1 MPRLFALILALLVA
15 LALPAGAQEAPA
27 PDYNAWDKLATQAEQ
42 ILETGQ
48 ANEARLRAIRA
59 EVVKWR
65 DQFRSQEGSNS
76 TRIATLKDQIAALGP
91 PPAEGATETEE
102 LSARRQELNEQ
113 LAQLQAPG
121 LDAVE
126 AFGRATGIINEI
138 DQAVRGQQADALV
151 RKTSSPLNP
160 TNWAPALTEAAAVGR
175 NIYDESISRWR
186 TNGGFGS
193 LRDTGPFVIGFL
205 LLALL
210 LLTRGRRWVDSLPS
224 RLSARASERSRTALI
239 FVVSLGQI
247 ALPLFGVILATGA
260 LFSTG
265 LFGAWGRPMLFS
277 IPAGALC
284 LFGGVWLGRR
294 LFPDAST
301 GVPSPLPISEVARSQ
316 ARFRSS
322 MLALALGI
330 HQIFARSVLPLSGFN
345 SDIDSDIGAIPER
358 LSDAS
363 AGVWHFLLILMGA
376 FYLFNLSNILRRLKR
391 MENKGTPQYRTR
403 IFAVLGM
410 TGRLVAVLA
419 PITAALGYVT
429 AANAFLW
436 STVLT
441 LALMG
446 FLLVLQELIVDLYG
460 LAVGG
465 NDGSAREALTP
476 VLIGFALIVLSLPF
490 FALIWGARGSDLA
503 EAWARTQEGFSF
515 AGIHLSPT
523 GIVTFMLVFAIGY
536 GLTRSVQNVF
546 RNTVLPKTRMDS
558 GGQNAVVS
566 IIGYVGIGIAT
577 MLAITSAGIDL
588 TSLAFVAGALSVGI
602 GFGMQQV
609 VSNFVSGIIL
619 LVERPVA
626 VGDWIEVGGKQGV
639 VRKMA
644 VRATQIQT
652 FDRNEIIV
660 PNSDL
665 ITQQVTNWTR
675 GNLTGRIIVPVGV
688 AYGTDTRKVERILRE
703 IAEDQP
709 TVMINPPAAVLFRG
723 FGADSMD
730 FEIRAML
737 SDINGG
743 VGVTSEINHEIARR
757 FAEEGIEIPYAQ
769 RDIWLRNPEALAG
782 PERKRQSETA
792 PEAQIA
798 LEKADKSRPLPRD
811 EAPDGDADGGDG
823 GGDGDGR

>member
-1 MPRLFALILALLVA
+1 MHRLYALIFALLVA
-15 LALPAGAQEAPA
+15 FALPAGAQEAQA
-27 PDYNAWDKLATQAEQ
+27 PDYDAWGKLAGQAEQ

-48 ANEARLRAIRA
+48 ANEARLQAIRA

-65 DQFRSQEGSNS
+65 DQFKSQEGVNS

-91 PPAEGATETEE
+91 VPAEGETEAE
-102 LSARRQELNEQ
+102 DVAARRKELNDQ
-113 LAQLQAPG
+113 LSQLQAPG
-121 LDAVE
+121 LKAVE
-126 AFGRATGIINEI
+126 AYGRANGIVNQI
-138 DQAVRGQQADALV
+138 DQTVRAQQADALI
-151 RKTSSPLNP
+151 RKTPTPLNP
-160 TNWAPALTEAAAVGR
+160 ANWGPALTEAAGVAS
-175 NIYDESISRWR
+175 NIYAEIRSRWDSQ
-186 TNGGFGS
+186 GGAAS
-193 LRDTGPFVIGFL
+193 LRESGPFVTGFL

-210 LLTRGRRWVDSLPS
+210 LLTRGRHWVDSLPS
-224 RLSARASERSRTALI
+224 RLSARASERSRAALI

-247 ALPLFGVILATGA
+247 AIPLFGVLLATGA

-265 LFGAWGRPMLFS
+265 LFGDWGRPLLFS

-284 LFGGVWLGRR
+284 LFGGIWLGRR
-294 LFPDAST
+294 LFPDSST
-301 GVPSPLPISEVARSQ
+301 GVPAPLPIAERQRNQ

-322 MLALALGI
+322 MLAMSLAL

-345 SDIDSDIGAIPER
+345 NDGDSDIGTIPER
-358 LSDAS
+358 LGDAS
-363 AGVWHFLLILMGA
+363 AGVWHFVLIVLGA
-376 FYLFNLSNILRRLKR
+376 FYLFNLCNILRRLKHS
-391 MENKGTPQYRTR
+391 EHHGAPQYRVR

-410 TGRLVAVLA
+410 AGRVIAVLA
-419 PITAALGYVT
+419 PIAAALGYVT
-429 AANAFLW
+429 AANAVLW
-436 STVLT
+436 SAVLT
-441 LALMG
+441 LALIG
-446 FLLVLQELIVDLYG
+446 FLLILQDLIADLYG

-465 NDGSAREALTP
+465 SDGSARESLTP
-476 VLIGFALIVLSLPF
+476 ALIGFALIVLSLPF
-490 FALIWGARGSDLA
+490 FALIWGARGSDLS
-503 EAWARTQEGFSF
+503 EAWSRTQEGFSF
-515 AGIHLSPT
+515 GGVHLSPT
-523 GIVTFMLVFAIGY
+523 GVVTFILVFVIGY
-536 GLTRSVQNVF
+536 GLTRTVQSVF
-546 RNTVLPKTRMDS
+546 RNSVLPKTRMDS

-566 IIGYVGIGIAT
+566 MLGYIGIGIAA
-577 MLAITSAGIDL
+577 MLAVTSAGIDL

-675 GNLTGRIIVPVGV
+675 GNQTGRIIVPVGV
-688 AYGTDTRKVERILRE
+688 AYGSDTRKVERILRE

-709 TVMINPPAAVLFRG
+709 TVMINPPPAVLFRA

-737 SDINGG
+737 SDIHGG

-769 RDIWLRNPEALAG
+769 RDIWLRNPEALLGAEKSKLPEPEVTDPKVQAAREQAG
-782 PERKRQSETA
+782 
-792 PEAQIA
+792 
-798 LEKADKSRPLPRD
+798 KSRPIPRD
-811 EAPDGDADGGDG
+811 EAPDGDGDGDGGDG
-823 GGDGDGR
+823 R